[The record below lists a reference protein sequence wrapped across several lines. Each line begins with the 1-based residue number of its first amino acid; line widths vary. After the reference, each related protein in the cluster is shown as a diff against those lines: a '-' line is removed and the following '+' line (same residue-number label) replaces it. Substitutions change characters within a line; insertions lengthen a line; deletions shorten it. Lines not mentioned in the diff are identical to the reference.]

1 MWRGDKR
8 GNSSHTTSRYVPA
21 WQAEPSLEGKQAA
34 PTHRATLSASPAES
48 HMWATHIEVLE
59 NINIIAIILHFGSHL
74 YSIQINYSSPHVGM
88 FAIQRW
94 DGSVFVKCH
103 ISS

>member
-48 HMWATHIEVLE
+48 HMWATHIEVFENLE
-59 NINIIAIILHFGSHL
+59 IIANALMIF
-74 YSIQINYSSPHVGM
+74 
-88 FAIQRW
+88 
-94 DGSVFVKCH
+94 H
-103 ISS
+103 ISQLIQSIRIASSYFPITIDKALCSQ